1 MRIIENVAEMQQQA
15 GVWCRQGKHI
25 ALVPT
30 MGYLHEG
37 HLALMKFVRTRAD
50 LVVASIFVNPTQF
63 GPNEDLDKY
72 PRDMERDVKLATGAG
87 VDVLFI
93 PHPEDMY
100 PENYQTYVEVTRVT
114 GPLCGRSR
122 PTHFRGVTTVV
133 NKLFNIVT
141 PDTAIFG
148 EKDYQQL
155 ATIRRMAKDLHMK
168 VHIIG
173 HPIVREPD
181 GLAMSSRNVY
191 LNPEQR
197 QKALRLS
204 RSLNEAEKLAQTGER
219 GTEVILQRVREII
232 DEDKEP
238 GGVSIDY
245 AELRHP
251 ETLEEAPHLDG
262 PTLLAL
268 AVFIGATRL
277 IDNRVLNVAAHG

>member
-1 MRIIENVAEMQQQA
+1 MRIIEKVAEMQQQA
-15 GVWCRQGKHI
+15 DVWCRQGKHI

-50 LVVASIFVNPTQF
+50 MVVGSIFVNPTQF

-72 PRDMERDVKLATGAG
+72 PRDMERDVKLATGTG
-87 VDVLFI
+87 VDVLFV
-93 PHPEDMY
+93 PQPEDMY
-100 PENYQTYVEVTRVT
+100 PEHYQTYVEVTRVT
-114 GPLCGRSR
+114 SPLCGRSR
-122 PTHFRGVTTVV
+122 PIHFRGVTTVV
-133 NKLFNIVT
+133 NKLFNIVM
-141 PDTAIFG
+141 PHTAIFG

-155 ATIRRMAKDLHMK
+155 AVIRRMAQDLNMK

-204 RSLNEAEKLAQTGER
+204 RSLNEAAQLVEAGER
-219 GTEVILQRVREII
+219 SVEVILQRVRQII
-232 DEDKEP
+232 DEDGES
-238 GGVSIDY
+238 GGVRIDY

-251 ETLEEAPHLDG
+251 ETLEEAQSLDG

-268 AVFIGATRL
+268 AVFIGPTRL
-277 IDNRVLNVAAHG
+277 IDNRVLNVTAHK

>member
-1 MRIIENVAEMQQQA
+1 MRIIEKVAEMQQQA
-15 GVWCRQGKHI
+15 DVWRRQGKHI

-50 LVVASIFVNPTQF
+50 LVVAGIFVNPTQF
-63 GPNEDLDKY
+63 GPNEDLEKY
-72 PRDMERDVKLATGAG
+72 PRNMERDVQLATNAG
-87 VDVLFI
+87 VDVLFT
-93 PHPEDMY
+93 PQPEDMY

-114 GPLCGRSR
+114 TPLCGRSR

-133 NKLFNIVT
+133 NKLFNIVM
-141 PDTAIFG
+141 PHTAIFG

-155 ATIRRMAKDLHMK
+155 AAIRRMVQDLHMK

-197 QKALRLS
+197 QRALRLNQ
-204 RSLNEAEKLAQTGER
+204 SLDEAEKLIQEGER
-219 GTEVILQRVREII
+219 GIETILRRVRDII
-232 DEDKEP
+232 GEDKEH
-238 GGVSIDY
+238 GGTRIDY

-251 ETLEEAPHLDG
+251 ETLEEVRNLDG
-262 PTLLAL
+262 PVLLAL
-268 AVFIGATRL
+268 AVFIGTTRL
-277 IDNRVLNVAAHG
+277 IDNRVLNLTAN